1 MGLSQ
6 EQRDRIARA
15 KQEAPIARAREQET
29 KNALQT
35 AQSREQQR
43 LNRALQAQQSRDLR
57 LQQGSLATARAEIE
71 TQKQIALAYGGGSA
85 AVAEANRRLAALGG
99 TGGAP
104 SRSDWRSK
112 VSYAD
117 PATLSQ
123 EQDAAIRA
131 YAKSAPALQ
140 PPAAPG
146 LAAPT
151 AYGDPAARARESE
164 QRRMMQQYASKEY
177 WNTEQGKAMKDLAL
191 QDKYKGDNL
200 AGYYAAQRALGEG
213 SIDEIIQGMG
223 YTGAMAEWARANK
236 GMALREYMK
245 KFPAGQPTM
254 GGGVPSAPTVDQVKP
269 TVGEQALMNAK
280 YALYDG
286 APVAPG
292 VTVGNEPGMVAGVNR
307 GKMAELQAIVPQA
320 KSTGAGEGAFNMQ
333 PQSAAT
339 TGYQLPAGAVGE
351 FNMPEGADEFTKLVN
366 AKIWRNRNELAGLPT
381 VGGYQGQGLF

>member
-1 MGLSQ
+1 M
-6 EQRDRIARA
+6 A
-15 KQEAPIARAREQET
+15 KQGWITTPKGKRWRSSDGQLSYMPPASAGWGAI
-29 KNALQT
+29 QT
-35 AQSREQQR
+35 TGLPNVLLGAVDA
-43 LNRALQAQQSRDLR
+43 LNRSGVGISGA
-57 LQQGSLATARAEIE
+57 ARAEYLD
-71 TQKQIALAYGGGSA
+71 QQPSSLASRDPRIHNKPLTAAELEKLRKDQNA
-85 AVAEANRRLAALGG
+85 AVKAYTAGG
-99 TGGAP
+99 TP
-104 SRSDWRSK
+104 
-112 VSYAD
+112 
-117 PATLSQ
+117 Q
-123 EQDAAIRA
+123 I
-131 YAKSAPALQ
+131 
-140 PPAAPG
+140 APG
-146 LAAPT
+146 LGAPD

-164 QRRMMQQYASKEY
+164 ARRMMQQYASKEY

-200 AGYYAAQRALGEG
+200 AGYYAAQRAVGEG

-254 GGGVPSAPTVDQVKP
+254 GGGELSAPTIDQVKP

-307 GKMAELQAIVPQA
+307 SKMAELQAIVPQA

>member
-1 MGLSQ
+1 MGYKLPDG
-6 EQRDRIARA
+6 RYVD
-15 KQEAPIARAREQET
+15 
-29 KNALQT
+29 
-35 AQSREQQR
+35 
-43 LNRALQAQQSRDLR
+43 D
-57 LQQGSLATARAEIE
+57 QGKTH
-71 TQKQIALAYGGGSA
+71 K
-85 AVAEANRRLAALGG
+85 
-99 TGGAP
+99 
-104 SRSDWRSK
+104 
-112 VSYAD
+112 SYND
-117 PATLSQ
+117 
-123 EQDAAIRA
+123 
-131 YAKSAPALQ
+131 AKSAARTQGLRRETEDELARQRILSQNATANAQQAQLGKQYLGWVPGYGAAMDRELARQ
-140 PPAAPG
+140 AQLKADADLAVSVHEKQNAIWKARMGEGTVPPAIEPSSEPKQQPVAPG
-146 LAAPT
+146 LNAPT

-164 QRRMMQQYASKEY
+164 ARRMMQQYASKEY

-191 QDKYKGDNL
+191 QDEYKGGNL
-200 AGYYAAQRALGEG
+200 ADYYAAQRAVGEG

-254 GGGVPSAPTVDQVKP
+254 GGGELSAPTVDQVKP

-307 GKMAELQAIVPQA
+307 SKMAELQAIVPQA

-366 AKIWRNRNELAGLPT
+366 AQIWRNRNELAGLPT

>member
-1 MGLSQ
+1 MQPSGELMTNQPGFFGGFVPTRINQGL
-6 EQRDRIARA
+6 RAAANPFGVLGDRPRFTP
-15 KQEAPIARAREQET
+15 EEMRRLTSGVPAPASAYQP
-29 KNALQT
+29 ASL
-35 AQSREQQR
+35 A
-43 LNRALQAQQSRDLR
+43 SRDPRIHNKPLTPAELKKLR
-57 LQQGSLATARAEIE
+57 DDQN
-71 TQKQIALAYGGGSA
+71 A
-85 AVAEANRRLAALGG
+85 AVGAYTAAVPDETLASAGSSWTTHVTPAG
-99 TGGAP
+99 T
-104 SRSDWRSK
+104 
-112 VSYAD
+112 
-117 PATLSQ
+117 
-123 EQDAAIRA
+123 
-131 YAKSAPALQ
+131 
-140 PPAAPG
+140 
-146 LAAPT
+146 
-151 AYGDPAARARESE
+151 ARESE
-164 QRRMMQQYASKEY
+164 ARRMMQQYASKEY
-177 WNTEQGKAMKDLAL
+177 WDTEQGKAMKDLAL

-200 AGYYAAQRALGEG
+200 AGYYAAQRAVGEG

-254 GGGVPSAPTVDQVKP
+254 GGGVPSAPTIDQVKP

-307 GKMAELQAIVPQA
+307 SKMAELQAIVPQA